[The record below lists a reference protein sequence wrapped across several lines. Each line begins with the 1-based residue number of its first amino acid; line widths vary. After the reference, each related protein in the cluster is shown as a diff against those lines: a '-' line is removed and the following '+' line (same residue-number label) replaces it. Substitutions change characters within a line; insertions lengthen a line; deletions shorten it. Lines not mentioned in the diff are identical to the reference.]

1 MFLYLPFQAVHVPWD
16 DLEGLHPDGIT
27 EEYLDKDT
35 YDYISNTF
43 EV

>member
-1 MFLYLPFQAVHVPWD
+1 MFLYLPFQAVPVPWN
-16 DLEGLHPDGIT
+16 DLEGLYPDGIP

-35 YDYISNTF
+35 YDYISDTF